1 MMEYRLELYVVGHS
15 AKGHDA
21 EANIRRICATH
32 LAGRYEL
39 EVTDV
44 LESPDSA
51 EEANIVA
58 TPTLVRWRPLP
69 VRVIVGDLSSTIA
82 VEHGLGLGPQ
92 TPPSTGEEGN
102 IDE

>member
-1 MMEYRLELYVVGHS
+1 MEYRFELYVVGRS
-15 AKGHDA
+15 AKGLDA
-21 EANIRRICATH
+21 EANIRRICAAH

-44 LESPDSA
+44 LESPEAA

-82 VEHGLGLGPQ
+82 VEHGLGL
-92 TPPSTGEEGN
+92 TAITTRVVTGEGGE